1 MTRLNFILGAE
12 VAKAVGCKVEGVDK
26 EFVLDV
32 LLQNSNINEEA
43 TARIELRRKR
53 FREDMVNRQE

>member
-1 MTRLNFILGAE
+1 M
-12 VAKAVGCKVEGVDK
+12 AKAVGCKVEGVDK